1 MSHSPSSLRPITSLE
16 LFYRE
21 LRRIPRLDREEE
33 QRLARL
39 WRDERDFYA
48 VQQLIMSN
56 LHVVA
61 AIAREYR
68 HFGLQEEDLI
78 QEGTIGLMQAIKNFD
93 PERGFRLATYASW
106 WIRAAI
112 HEHILHSW
120 SIVKIGTNKLQRR
133 VFAGL
138 QKAKHAIAAI
148 EGKNVDEVAAKFNIS
163 GDKYQSIANAFLQR
177 DISLDAD
184 QEDGRNMVVAL
195 PAPQGTPED
204 EVAEKDWR
212 RHQQEELQSA
222 LHQLSERDR
231 YIIEQRY
238 LQEPPSTLKV
248 LAEELGVSI
257 ERVRQ
262 LESRA
267 IKKMKETSPHIA
279 RARLI

>member
-1 MSHSPSSLRPITSLE
+1 MISSSSIRPITSLE

-21 LRRIPRLDREEE
+21 LRRIPHLNREEE

-39 WRDERDFYA
+39 WRDKHDFYA

-56 LHVVA
+56 LHVAA

-68 HFGLQEEDLI
+68 HFGLPEEDLI
-78 QEGTIGLMQAIKNFD
+78 QEGTIGLMQALKNYD
-93 PERGFRLATYASW
+93 PERGFRLATYAPW

-112 HEHILHSW
+112 HEYILRSW

-138 QKAKHAIAAI
+138 QKARHAIAAI
-148 EGKNVDEVAAKFNIS
+148 EGKDIDEVAAQYNIS
-163 GDKYQSIANAFLQR
+163 PDSYQSIANAFLQR
-177 DISLDAD
+177 DVSLDAD
-184 QEDGRNMVVAL
+184 RDGRNMIIAL
-195 PAPQGTPED
+195 PGPQASPED

-212 RHQQEELQSA
+212 HHQQEELQVA
-222 LHQLSERDR
+222 LRQLSDRDR

-238 LQEPPSTLKV
+238 LHEPPSTLKA
-248 LAEELGVSI
+248 LAGELGVSI

-267 IKKMKETSPHIA
+267 IRQMREKLTS
-279 RARLI
+279 